1 MIKDLSAWLNSI
13 FQSNVFW
20 VFFFFIKSCSVVCNV
35 ENNVICI
42 EGNGFLCTEEIFL
55 VLAAVL
61 QEKKITED
69 LKK

>member
-13 FQSNVFW
+13 FQSNVFL
-20 VFFFFIKSCSVVCNV
+20 FFFSFIKSCSVVCNV

-61 QEKKITED
+61 QEKK
-69 LKK
+69 

>member
-1 MIKDLSAWLNSI
+1 M
-13 FQSNVFW
+13 FF
-20 VFFFFIKSCSVVCNV
+20 VFFVFFIKSCSVVCNV